1 MSSLTNHNSVS
12 SRISSNDAHIDDD
25 HTLSNATTTTKE
37 KKGNKTEYSFKQKLD
52 MLQTGSYPNDLDV
65 ETIRNWKKDES
76 RIRAAVALDLGDCY
90 RLTKFHLFMNL
101 YLHTYDVT

>member
-25 HTLSNATTTTKE
+25 HTLPNETTTKE

-52 MLQTGSYPNDLDV
+52 MLQTGSCPNDLDV
-65 ETIRNWKKDES
+65 ETIRNCKKDE
-76 RIRAAVALDLGDCY
+76 V
-90 RLTKFHLFMNL
+90 
-101 YLHTYDVT
+101 